1 MSPESARPVAV
12 HGAEGRMGRLVT
24 ALVDA
29 APDCEL
35 VALVTEP
42 GRTVPA
48 GALHPRLAAIGQEA
62 MAGALPP
69 GCVIVDFSVAAALP
83 GLLAGAAAA
92 RARLVCGTTGFDESA
107 LAALRRH
114 AEDHAVVHAANFSVG
129 VPALQMVLQ
138 LLARTLPAGFD
149 AEQVETHHTAKL
161 DRPSGTARLLA
172 ESWQRV
178 RGGAEVPVHSQRIG
192 GVVGEHTW
200 TIGDQEET
208 LVLTHR
214 AQSRAAFLRGVLP
227 AVRFVAGQERGLY
240 GLGDVLKALAA
251 ADAAEG
257 RP

>member
-1 MSPESARPVAV
+1 MTPSALPVAV

-24 ALVDA
+24 ALVEA

-42 GRTVPA
+42 GRSVPV
-48 GALHPRLAAIGQEA
+48 GVLHPRLAALGQEA
-62 MAGALPP
+62 MGAALPP

-92 RARLVCGTTGFDESA
+92 RARLVSGTTGFDEQA
-107 LAALRRH
+107 LEALRSH
-114 AEDHAVVHAANFSVG
+114 AGGQAVVHAANFSVG

-138 LLARTLPAGFD
+138 LLARTLPDGFG

-161 DRPSGTARLLA
+161 DRPSGTARALA
-172 ESWQRV
+172 EAWQRV
-178 RGGAEVPVHSQRIG
+178 RGGAPVPVHSQRIG

-227 AVRFVAGQERGLY
+227 AVRFVAARERGLY
-240 GLGDVLKALAA
+240 GLGDVLKSL
-251 ADAAEG
+251 ADAAG
-257 RP
+257 ADGGP